1 MTDGLNWLTSLI
13 PVAERSVT
21 AVSRSTLTR
30 PASAPPP
37 SGNTA
42 TPEAPITVRW
52 VNRRL
57 QSLRTSVG
65 KRPNLHPKLQPGIPG
80 YDFALELQPEIDGY
94 NSVRQSCSYDFV
106 ATTLTKVV
114 AVNLWL

>member
-1 MTDGLNWLTSLI
+1 MRMHPGGMYAATSR
-13 PVAERSVT
+13 RS
-21 AVSRSTLTR
+21 R
-30 PASAPPP
+30 PLRLSQAPDP
-37 SGNTA
+37 
-42 TPEAPITVRW
+42 
-52 VNRRL
+52 
-57 QSLRTSVG
+57 VG

>member
-1 MTDGLNWLTSLI
+1 MLRGVTS
-13 PVAERSVT
+13 
-21 AVSRSTLTR
+21 
-30 PASAPPP
+30 
-37 SGNTA
+37 A
-42 TPEAPITVRW
+42 TG
-52 VNRRL
+52 
-57 QSLRTSVG
+57 G

>member
-1 MTDGLNWLTSLI
+1 MR
-13 PVAERSVT
+13 VAFWKSFTRDQLASV
-21 AVSRSTLTR
+21 R
-30 PASAPPP
+30 
-37 SGNTA
+37 G
-42 TPEAPITVRW
+42 
-52 VNRRL
+52 
-57 QSLRTSVG
+57 G

>member
-1 MTDGLNWLTSLI
+1 MH
-13 PVAERSVT
+13 
-21 AVSRSTLTR
+21 
-30 PASAPPP
+30 
-37 SGNTA
+37 
-42 TPEAPITVRW
+42 
-52 VNRRL
+52 
-57 QSLRTSVG
+57 
-65 KRPNLHPKLQPGIPG
+65 LHPKLQPGIPG

>member
-1 MTDGLNWLTSLI
+1 MSMNWHRRFCCTHTMPGNRQL
-13 PVAERSVT
+13 
-21 AVSRSTLTR
+21 
-30 PASAPPP
+30 
-37 SGNTA
+37 SGA
-42 TPEAPITVRW
+42 CA
-52 VNRRL
+52 
-57 QSLRTSVG
+57 G

>member
-1 MTDGLNWLTSLI
+1 MIARSEPNWWL
-13 PVAERSVT
+13 
-21 AVSRSTLTR
+21 
-30 PASAPPP
+30 
-37 SGNTA
+37 
-42 TPEAPITVRW
+42 
-52 VNRRL
+52 RL
-57 QSLRTSVG
+57 L
-65 KRPNLHPKLQPGIPG
+65 PNLHPKLQPGIPG